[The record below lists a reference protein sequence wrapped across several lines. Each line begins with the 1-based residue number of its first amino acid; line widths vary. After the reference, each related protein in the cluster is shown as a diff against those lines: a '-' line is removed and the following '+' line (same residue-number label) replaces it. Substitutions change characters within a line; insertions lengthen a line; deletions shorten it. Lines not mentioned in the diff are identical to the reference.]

1 MITITNRHALR
12 KDSLSKFIRVM
23 RLTLAFLLMACL
35 HVSAAGYAQSNITLH
50 LKSVELRKALIAI
63 EKKTDYRF
71 LFNEELLNKKP
82 RINIDVVETPVPQ
95 VLDQLLENTGITYK
109 VLENKLV
116 VLKDLSEEASLTD
129 LRDIRVTGRVTTL
142 NGDPLA
148 GVSITVKGTRTGTT
162 TDPLGNYALT
172 VPDNAVLVF
181 SYVGYEAKEVAVT
194 GPTLSVQ
201 LTESTKIQEQV
212 VVIGYGTAS
221 KRDLTGSIAKVSGKE
236 VQDKPNTNPI
246 SSLQGKVAGLSVVNN
261 GTPGAQPDIRIR
273 GTVSI
278 GQVHPL
284 YVVDGIF
291 EDNIDYINPND
302 IESIEILK
310 DPSSLAIFG
319 VKGATGVIAI
329 TTKRAR
335 TGQVVVNFNASF
347 GFKKLVDKI
356 KMANAAEFDE
366 LFKQEN
372 ANNGVATPD
381 YSALTS
387 NTDWI
392 DAVTRTGKFNNDN
405 ISISQATDFFFFF
418 F

>member
-1 MITITNRHALR
+1 MCQLQ
-12 KDSLSKFIRVM
+12 VM
-23 RLTLAFLLMACL
+23 LK
-35 HVSAAGYAQSNITLH
+35 SNITLH

-129 LRDIRVTGRVTTL
+129 LRDIRVSGRVTTL

-212 VVIGYGTAS
+212 VVIGYGTAN

-261 GTPGAQPDIRIR
+261 GTPGA
-273 GTVSI
+273 
-278 GQVHPL
+278 
-284 YVVDGIF
+284 
-291 EDNIDYINPND
+291 
-302 IESIEILK
+302 
-310 DPSSLAIFG
+310 
-319 VKGATGVIAI
+319 AT
-329 TTKRAR
+329 
-335 TGQVVVNFNASF
+335 
-347 GFKKLVDKI
+347 
-356 KMANAAEFDE
+356 
-366 LFKQEN
+366 
-372 ANNGVATPD
+372 
-381 YSALTS
+381 
-387 NTDWI
+387 
-392 DAVTRTGKFNNDN
+392 
-405 ISISQATDFFFFF
+405 
-418 F
+418 